1 MKVSE
6 HSLIWLLPGN
16 ILLTVALKSCGRL
29 MCTLHLFS
37 TTQFVWFVEESS
49 DSLAQVDV
57 GGAVVCHATELCAE
71 RLLSPR
77 SRESM
82 LRQLCQGQLGILGS
96 IVHDEA
102 ISGEHSELTAKEE
115 KVKKWPTLCTSPCPC

>member
-1 MKVSE
+1 
-6 HSLIWLLPGN
+6 
-16 ILLTVALKSCGRL
+16 

-37 TTQFVWFVEESS
+37 TTQFVWLVEKSS

-77 SRESM
+77 SRESV
-82 LRQLCQGQLGILGS
+82 LGQLCQGQLGILGS
-96 IVHDEA
+96 VVHDEA
-102 ISGEHSELTAKEE
+102 ISGEQVSSLL
-115 KVKKWPTLCTSPCPC
+115 KKKQ